1 MFKAWQD
8 LIENDD
14 DKGDSKQKNQSCVI
28 SSPWVTAETFNL
40 SMLLFASPK
49 AVWEQNYAISMIVHS
64 RRTMKGDQLA
74 FRIKYITSEI

>member
-49 AVWEQNYAISMIVHS
+49 AV
-64 RRTMKGDQLA
+64 
-74 FRIKYITSEI
+74 

>member
-8 LIENDD
+8 LIENED

-64 RRTMKGDQLA
+64 RRTMKGDQRA